1 MELLAIVRTMW
12 RHRVLSLTVVGLTF
26 LGLIYVAFL
35 TPREY
40 ETTSSTVLFPA
51 RERPSAE
58 EIQEDPSLGAVGNN
72 PFSLF
77 GDPSVIIDV
86 VAKRLST
93 ESAREALSAA
103 GADDRYEISASVS
116 YGSTRPFV
124 EVVAIG
130 DDPEAAS
137 RTIEVVQTAVAA
149 ELQKVQEE
157 QGVDPR
163 FMITPFVV
171 DPGDEPVLLV
181 SGLLR
186 PAVAVLG
193 LGGIALFVMLSVAVA
208 LDHRRAE
215 RTVGAGPGVA
225 AEPTPVDGVRPRRAD
240 ADAEATPTPANA
252 EVVPVDGSR
261 VSGADAD
268 AEATPVDGARPRRA
282 DADAE
287 ATPTPADVQVVPVD
301 GSRVREPNAD
311 VQVVPTPESSVA
323 RPAATESDE
332 SSLEQELDPVGSNA
346 YSRPLRHF

>member
-12 RHRVLSLTVVGLTF
+12 RHRVLSLGVLALTF
-26 LGLIYVAFL
+26 LGLIYVVFL

-40 ETTSSTVLFPA
+40 ETSSNTVLFPA
-51 RERPSAE
+51 PAPPTAE
-58 EIQEDPSLGAVGNN
+58 EIQEDPSLAKVDSSN

-86 VAKRLST
+86 IARRLST
-93 ESAREALSAA
+93 QSAREALSAA
-103 GADDRYEISASVS
+103 GADDRYEIRASVT

-130 DDPEAAS
+130 DSPEAAS
-137 RTIEVVQTAVAA
+137 RTIEVVQTAVVA

-157 QGVDPR
+157 QGVDPQ

-208 LDHRRAE
+208 LDQRRAE
-215 RTVGAGPGVA
+215 RTVGAGPTVE
-225 AEPTPVDGVRPRRAD
+225 AEPTPLDGSGLGRAD
-240 ADAEATPTPANA
+240 VVPEAMPTPADA

-261 VSGADAD
+261 V
-268 AEATPVDGARPRRA
+268 DGAGRC
-282 DADAE
+282 
-287 ATPTPADVQVVPVD
+287 
-301 GSRVREPNAD
+301 
-311 VQVVPTPESSVA
+311 
-323 RPAATESDE
+323 
-332 SSLEQELDPVGSNA
+332 
-346 YSRPLRHF
+346 